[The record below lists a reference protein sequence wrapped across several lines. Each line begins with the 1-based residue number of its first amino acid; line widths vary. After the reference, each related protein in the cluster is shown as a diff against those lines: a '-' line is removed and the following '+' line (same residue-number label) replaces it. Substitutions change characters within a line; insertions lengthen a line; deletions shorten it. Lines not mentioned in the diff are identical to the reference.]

1 MKKTEALNIIKHL
14 LSEIEEKSNEVIDL
28 SYRLDAGTVNHAHP
42 LKSWITRNFYDGT
55 RTITITVEYRDGE
68 LTERS
73 RHEVL
78 EFFHDK
84 NPEG

>member
-14 LSEIEEKSNEVIDL
+14 LSEIEEKSNQVIDL
-28 SYRLDAGTVNHAHP
+28 SYSLDAGTVNHAHP
-42 LKSWITRNFYDGT
+42 LHLITRNFYDGT

-84 NPEG
+84 NP